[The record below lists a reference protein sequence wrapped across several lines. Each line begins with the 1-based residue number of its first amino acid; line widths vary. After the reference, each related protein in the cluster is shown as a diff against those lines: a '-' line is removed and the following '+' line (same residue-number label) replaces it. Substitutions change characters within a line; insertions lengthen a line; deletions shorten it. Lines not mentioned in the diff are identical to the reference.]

1 MFWGMLAGGKAGL
14 ILGAILFQ
22 AASVID
28 GVDGEMARAT
38 FRATDLGA
46 TLDSAVDMATNFLF
60 VLGLTIHLGRCA
72 ATMSIALDRRLVD
85 RA

>member
-1 MFWGMLAGGKAGL
+1 MVLFWGVLEGGKTGL
-14 ILGAILFQ
+14 ILGGILFQ

-38 FRATDLGA
+38 FRATDFGK

-60 VLGLTIHLGRCA
+60 VSALTLHLGCA
-72 ATMSIALDRRLVD
+72 TAR
-85 RA
+85 